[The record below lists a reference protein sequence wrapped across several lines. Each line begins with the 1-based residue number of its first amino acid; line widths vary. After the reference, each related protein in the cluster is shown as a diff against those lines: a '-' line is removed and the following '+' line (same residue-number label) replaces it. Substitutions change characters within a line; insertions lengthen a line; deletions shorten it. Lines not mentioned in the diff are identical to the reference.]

1 MRDASAD
8 DPSEDLRVLAS
19 RLFRQRQE
27 LGAAP
32 LFLQSSERDELLEAL
47 AGRAAAAAES
57 AGSGRGLAGG
67 HGLPTL
73 PAEHAPLKDL
83 VSGCRRCGLS
93 RTRKHVVFND
103 GVPDAR
109 VVVVGE
115 APGKNEDETGLPFV
129 GAAGQLLDLLL
140 MTIDLSREESVYICN
155 VLKCRPPGNRDP
167 LPDEIEACRPILERQ
182 IEVVAPEVLL
192 ATGRFAAQWLAGSKA
207 PLGKLRG
214 RVYSYRDIPL
224 VCTYHPA
231 ALLRNPGW
239 TRATWEDFQLLRRV
253 LDGGVSPPD

>member
-1 MRDASAD
+1 MRDAA
-8 DPSEDLRVLAS
+8 EDEAGGELRVLVS
-19 RLFRQRQE
+19 RLFRQRRE
-27 LGAAP
+27 LGAP
-32 LFLQSSERDELLEAL
+32 PVFLQSSGRDELLEAL
-47 AGRAAAAAES
+47 ARPAGRGVAS
-57 AGSGRGLAGG
+57 AGTEGLVGGR
-67 HGLPTL
+67 GLPTL
-73 PAEHAPLKDL
+73 PTDHAPLKDL

-93 RTRKHVVFND
+93 RTRKQVVFND

-129 GAAGQLLDLLL
+129 GAAGRLLDLLL

-192 ATGRFAAQWLAGSKA
+192 ATGRFAAQWLAGSEA

-231 ALLRNPGW
+231 ALLRNAGW
-239 TRATWEDFQLLRRV
+239 TRATWEDFQLLRKV